1 MIAQFLCIATA
12 NEGSKVIK
20 VLEDYKKDS
29 GQKLNKEK
37 NSSFF
42 SKSTKWEVQEEV
54 KEMFR
59 FQIIQQH
66 EKYLGL
72 PSLVG
77 KGKMK
82 AFNQI
87 KGHVGRKIVRLK
99 RKLLS
104 RQDGK
109 FSLRWWL
116 KPPLH
121 TPWVVSTSRTL
132 FAKN

>member
-1 MIAQFLCIATA
+1 M
-12 NEGSKVIK
+12 IK

-37 NSSFF
+37 NSPFF

-59 FQIIQQH
+59 VQIIQQH
-66 EKYLGL
+66 EKYLGS
-72 PSLVG
+72 PPLVG

-87 KGHVGRKIVRLK
+87 KGQVGCKIVGLK

-104 RQDGK
+104 MTGQEILIK
-109 FSLRWWL
+109 A
-116 KPPLH
+116 
-121 TPWVVSTSRTL
+121 V
-132 FAKN
+132 A